1 MLPILSLPGLVR
13 LFLCRHRQTVIAGAS
28 ARRQA
33 PLPTEHAA
41 HRPDRMGL
49 GCWGGWHGW
58 YAVPCRCD
66 IRLRLDISCCDQRGL
81 YGDSAYDGP
90 VVRVGS
96 MVGHGQLTSGL
107 SRSCS
112 ISKFTCCRAPAGH
125 LRPLSG
131 LACHHLPTAHRAVLA
146 GCMRSSTMASA
157 CRGSCQSAWAPA
169 TAPVVQPT
177 GSSSRTRRHLQ
188 SSGRQRRTGAG
199 GAGDDSP
206 HPASHPAG
214 PVRGDWA

>member
-13 LFLCRHRQTVIAGAS
+13 LFLCQHRQTVIAGAS

-33 PLPTEHAA
+33 PLPTEHTA
-41 HRPDRMGL
+41 HRPNRMGL

-81 YGDSAYDGP
+81 YGDSTYDGP

-112 ISKFTCCRAPAGH
+112 VSNYMFSRSRRTPPAFIGPCLPSPADRPPCGPGWVHEIKHDGFRMQGIVSKRLGSRYRSGRSADRLKFKNPQAPA
-125 LRPLSG
+125 
-131 LACHHLPTAHRAVLA
+131 
-146 GCMRSSTMASA
+146 
-157 CRGSCQSAWAPA
+157 
-169 TAPVVQPT
+169 VQREAEEDW
-177 GSSSRTRRHLQ
+177 GRR
-188 SSGRQRRTGAG
+188 RWR
-199 GAGDDSP
+199 
-206 HPASHPAG
+206 
-214 PVRGDWA
+214 